1 MPIMIWIAA
10 AVELIK
16 ASLTG
21 DGWLDFSVLIV
32 LQMANALVGY
42 IEERNAGDAIAALKS
57 ALKPAA
63 HCCRDGEWF
72 NMSARDLVPGDLIE
86 VKLGDVVPAD
96 AILLPGMSI
105 QADQSALTGESL
117 PTSIDPGGKLKMGSA
132 IKRGESKAVVTQTG
146 GNTFLGTAAGLLAS
160 VEHEGRA
167 WRRRARPPVFPPQP
181 RRCAPN

>member
-10 AVELIK
+10 GVELIK
-16 ASLTG
+16 ACLTN
-21 DGWLDFSVLIV
+21 DGWLDFGVLIV
-32 LQMANALVGY
+32 LQLANALVGY

-57 ALKPAA
+57 ALKPMA
-63 HCCRDGEWF
+63 HCCRNGEWATM
-72 NMSARDLVPGDLIE
+72 NARDLVPGDLIE

-117 PTSIDPGGKLKMGSA
+117 PTTIDPGGKLKMGSA

-160 VEHEGRA
+160 VEHEGRE
-167 WRRRARPPVFPPQP
+167 
-181 RRCAPN
+181 

>member
-10 AVELIK
+10 RVGGIK

-21 DGWLDFSVLIV
+21 DGWLDFGVLMV
-32 LQMANALVGY
+32 LQFANAMVGY
-42 IEERNAGDAIAALKS
+42 TEERNAGDAIS
-57 ALKPAA
+57 ALKNALKPMA
-63 HCCRDGEWF
+63 HVCRDSVWS
-72 NMSARDLVPGDLIE
+72 NMAAKELVPGDLIE

-117 PTSIDPGGKLKMGSA
+117 PTTIDPGGKLKMGSA

-160 VEHEGRA
+160 VEHEGRE
-167 WRRRARPPVFPPQP
+167 
-181 RRCAPN
+181 